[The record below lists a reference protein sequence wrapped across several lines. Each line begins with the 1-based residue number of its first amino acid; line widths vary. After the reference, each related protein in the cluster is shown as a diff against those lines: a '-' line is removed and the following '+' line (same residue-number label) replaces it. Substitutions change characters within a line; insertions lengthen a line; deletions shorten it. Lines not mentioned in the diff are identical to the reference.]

1 MKQRISSLDIELLY
15 RELKPR
21 LEGYRLSNIYNVS
34 DSNRQFLLK
43 FNKPDSK
50 LNVIVDCG
58 LRIHLTEYNRPV
70 PPTPS
75 SFVVKMRKHLKSKRL
90 TTVKRVKD
98 DRILALSFG
107 DGQFF
112 LVLEFFSAGNVILL
126 DSQRKIIALQRIVHE
141 HENKVGQ
148 IYEMFDETF
157 LDDTTIEMPAP
168 KTFTTEEV
176 TKWFHDAKD
185 LAQSTVKSQK
195 SGKAPKVPSIHKL
208 LFLREPHLS
217 SDLISRNLKLRDFN
231 PNASCLEFEDR
242 VDLIV
247 ELLNAT
253 EVEVSS
259 ILRSGCSTGFI
270 VSKKNPLYDPEQ
282 KDPST
287 EFVYE
292 QFHPFTP
299 FLDDNVKREVKIV
312 EITGTYNHTVDEFFS
327 TIESSKYA
335 LRIQNQ
341 EHQAK
346 QRLQDAKLDND
357 KRIQALIDVQAQNEL
372 RGHTIIAN
380 ASLVE
385 EAQNAVK
392 TLVEQQMDWK
402 TIEMLI
408 SNEQKKGNSI
418 AKAIKLPLDL
428 QNNRIGL
435 ELVIESETGAE
446 SSDDDSTS
454 SSSGSESSTDSES
467 DSSLSDFE
475 ADENEDEGEHGEASK
490 RAVGKKPSRRDNK
503 PKLTIDVSVDLILS
517 AYANASN
524 YFDIKKSTFEKQKK
538 VEQNANR
545 ALKNIEQ
552 RIDRD
557 LKKKLKETH
566 DVLNRTRTP
575 YFFEKYN
582 WFVSSEGFLVLMG
595 KSGQETDQIFSRYIQ
610 DNDVLVFNSF
620 DITVWIKNPDETEI
634 PPNTLMQAGIM
645 CMSASPAWSKKIQSS
660 AWWCFAKNVSKFDS
674 YGGEV
679 LAPGS
684 FQLKN
689 EKQKSFLPPS
699 PLVMGFALLWKSG
712 SAEAEGG
719 ELEDLQEV
727 LQEESEHRNE
737 TNISDDDDETVDND
751 ASEIGIET
759 ERAEV
764 GIERLDLGNPVSE
777 APDDESAAEATDQD
791 SESGAQAAG
800 EESESGAGPS
810 ADFGAGAEPSA
821 DFGAGA
827 LTTGRAADTGVD
839 SAVKNSTS
847 SQLAASVSEE
857 PEFSASTPAKK
868 VRGKKGKLKKMMR
881 KYADQDEEERRM
893 RLEALGTL
901 KGAEKQRS
909 KEEEEKLKQQERDY
923 KKARRERQKKQ
934 QSLKFDPKEKLNV
947 DYHKILNELCPVPA
961 DGGVK
966 EIIPVFAPWTAL
978 NKYKYKVKIQPG
990 NAKKTKTLHEILH
1003 YFLSRKVDEE
1013 SSDKELDWPIEH
1025 EHIKALKDLEL
1036 VPLIY
1041 TDKLKA
1047 TIPGQNESK
1056 GKSKGGAKGK
1066 GKKAG
1071 K

>member
-15 RELKPR
+15 RELKPK

-34 DSNRQFLLK
+34 DSSRQFLLK

-70 PPTPS
+70 PPAPS

-90 TTVKRVKD
+90 TTVKRVAN
-98 DRILALSFG
+98 DRILVLSFA

-126 DSQRKIIALQRIVHE
+126 DSQRTIIALQRVVHE

-148 IYEMFDETF
+148 TYDLFDETF
-157 LDDTTIEMPAP
+157 LNNTTIETPAS
-168 KTFTTEEV
+168 KSYTSEEV
-176 TKWFHDAKD
+176 AKWLQNAKD
-185 LAQSTVKSQK
+185 LAQSTVKSRK
-195 SGKAPKVPSIHKL
+195 SEKVSKVPSIHKL

-217 SDLISRNLKLRDFN
+217 SDLISRNLKSRDVN

-242 VDLIV
+242 VSLIV
-247 ELLNAT
+247 DLLNAT
-253 EVEVSS
+253 EIEVSS
-259 ILRSGCSTGFI
+259 ILDSGCSTGFI
-270 VSKKNPLYDPEQ
+270 VSKKNPLYNSEKEDPN
-282 KDPST
+282 T

-299 FLDDNVKREVKIV
+299 FLDGSVNREVKIV
-312 EITGTYNHTVDEFFS
+312 EIGGSYNHTVDEFFS

-341 EHQAK
+341 EYQAK
-346 QRLQDAKLDND
+346 QRLQDAKNDND
-357 KRIQALIDVQAQNEL
+357 KRIQALVDVQAKNEL

-380 ASLVE
+380 ADLVE

-408 SNEQKKGNSI
+408 SNEQKKGNGI
-418 AKAIKLPLDL
+418 AKIIKLPLDL
-428 QNNRIGL
+428 ENNKIGL
-435 ELVIESETGAE
+435 NLTIESQTGAE
-446 SSDDDSTS
+446 TSDDNSNTS
-454 SSSGSESSTDSES
+454 SSDSESSGDSES
-467 DSSLSDFE
+467 DSSLSNFE
-475 ADENEDEGEHGEASK
+475 ADEDENDSGTSSNLAS
-490 RAVGKKPSRRDNK
+490 VKKSSSRGSK
-503 PKLTIDVSVDLILS
+503 PKSTIDVSVDLSLS

-524 YFDIKKSTFEKQKK
+524 YFDIKKSTLEKQKK
-538 VEQNANR
+538 VEQNANK

-552 RIDRD
+552 RIERD

-566 DVLNRTRTP
+566 DVLNRTRSP

-582 WFVSSEGFLVLMG
+582 WFISSEGFLVLMG
-595 KSGQETDQIFSRYIQ
+595 KSGPESDQIFSRYIQ
-610 DNDVLVFNSF
+610 DNDVLVSNSF

-660 AWWCFAKNVSKFDS
+660 AWWCFAKNLSKFDS

-679 LAPGS
+679 LPPGI

-699 PLVMGFALLWKSG
+699 PLVMGFAFLWKTNLTES
-712 SAEAEGG
+712 EGG
-719 ELEDLQEV
+719 ELGDLHDALQDEDDNGQNVSDGEEDEDAVEV
-727 LQEESEHRNE
+727 E
-737 TNISDDDDETVDND
+737 TTNTDDATDRVKAGLGQLNLG
-751 ASEIGIET
+751 SPIGEKLRVEPGAWT
-759 ERAEV
+759 A
-764 GIERLDLGNPVSE
+764 
-777 APDDESAAEATDQD
+777 DQD
-791 SESGAQAAG
+791 SELGKKSSESMVLGKQAAG
-800 EESESGAGPS
+800 EERRVGAHSS
-810 ADFGAGAEPSA
+810 ATDDDGTQTSARTAFTGA
-821 DFGAGA
+821 
-827 LTTGRAADTGVD
+827 D
-839 SAVKNSTS
+839 SSVSNKPD
-847 SQLAASVSEE
+847 SQLTAAISEVSE
-857 PEFSASTPAKK
+857 PLINVPARK
-868 VRGKKGKLKKMMR
+868 VRGKKGKIKKMMR
-881 KYADQDEEERRM
+881 KYADQDEEEKKM
-893 RLEALGTL
+893 RLEVLGTL

-909 KEEEEKLKQQERDY
+909 KEEEERLKQQEREY
-923 KKARRERQKKQ
+923 KKARRERQKEQ
-934 QSLKFDPKEKLNV
+934 QSLKFDPKEKVNV
-947 DYHKILNELCPVPA
+947 NYHKILNELSPVPA
-961 DGGVK
+961 NDSVK
-966 EIIPVFAPWTAL
+966 EVIPVFAPWTAL

-1003 YFLSRKVDEE
+1003 HFLSRKVDEE
-1013 SSDKELDWPIEH
+1013 SVDKEVDWPIEH

-1047 TIPGQNESK
+1047 TIPGQNDAK
-1056 GKSKGGAKGK
+1056 GKPKGGAKGK
-1066 GKKAG
+1066 GRKAG